1 MRDNHDGFRA
11 ATRFDMSIRPDFGP
25 RAPFIE
31 VSGHHRFDG
40 SFNAAH
46 FGHRSYGHATFEMGS
61 QLDNRHCLPS
71 MQVTDQRYNSWGRR
85 NPYAERGYD
94 RGYDRAYD
102 RVPYSPN
109 IYGRG
114 TFNGGICQPD
124 SWQRHPRSLN
134 TFFDSRQPER
144 YHDIPRLKDRP
155 WMDDRTQCTFGGGD
169 RYARVG
175 FRLPFVGFDM
185 QVATGPRDM
194 TYHGMRGMRG
204 YGRPPYPCPEVHPTC
219 RIAPPR
225 QEAPQYYSPQN
236 HTMRRISYTPDA
248 VQNQPEQPQ
257 YNFKPQQP
265 YKPQQSYRPQ
275 PVAYNQEQNVKPQP
289 AVYQP
294 EQRNLRPQ
302 PAAYQPEQSIQ
313 NSATSKLNNT
323 DFVDRVIANISA
335 HEGNFTSINKNDAG
349 YGISIGIRQWNQ
361 KAGELPVLMKA
372 WNRQDPQKFQQVFGP
387 YAQQLLNDKWV
398 RSYDMANDDQFMSRM
413 KTALADKEFQD
424 VQVSESRAFV
434 KRNMELAHSYGFKS
448 ELGVA
453 LICDMVNHMGSGGT
467 EKALK
472 KIGLVKGGQI
482 ADERRAVERLSSVR
496 PNGQMYYAM
505 LDKKF
510 SSDVNANQNAPY
522 IPNQRANPNIAYA

>member
-1 MRDNHDGFRA
+1 
-11 ATRFDMSIRPDFGP
+11 
-25 RAPFIE
+25 
-31 VSGHHRFDG
+31 
-40 SFNAAH
+40 
-46 FGHRSYGHATFEMGS
+46 
-61 QLDNRHCLPS
+61 
-71 MQVTDQRYNSWGRR
+71 
-85 NPYAERGYD
+85 
-94 RGYDRAYD
+94 
-102 RVPYSPN
+102 
-109 IYGRG
+109 
-114 TFNGGICQPD
+114 
-124 SWQRHPRSLN
+124 
-134 TFFDSRQPER
+134 
-144 YHDIPRLKDRP
+144 
-155 WMDDRTQCTFGGGD
+155 
-169 RYARVG
+169 
-175 FRLPFVGFDM
+175 
-185 QVATGPRDM
+185 
-194 TYHGMRGMRG
+194 
-204 YGRPPYPCPEVHPTC
+204 
-219 RIAPPR
+219 
-225 QEAPQYYSPQN
+225 
-236 HTMRRISYTPDA
+236 MRRISYTPDA

-257 YNFKPQQP
+257 YSFQPQQT